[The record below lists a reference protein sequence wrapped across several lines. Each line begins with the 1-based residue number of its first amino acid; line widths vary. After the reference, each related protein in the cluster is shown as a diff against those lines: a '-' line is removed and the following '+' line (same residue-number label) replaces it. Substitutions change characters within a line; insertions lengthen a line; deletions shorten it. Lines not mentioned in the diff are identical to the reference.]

1 MPPFHSGFCCSESFQ
16 VICGSQEHFMYRAD
30 DSFSAVVKPLQLI
43 GLANLTQHVHV
54 LVNVGGEI
62 VKRREEPMGN

>member
-1 MPPFHSGFCCSESFQ
+1 
-16 VICGSQEHFMYRAD
+16 MYRAD